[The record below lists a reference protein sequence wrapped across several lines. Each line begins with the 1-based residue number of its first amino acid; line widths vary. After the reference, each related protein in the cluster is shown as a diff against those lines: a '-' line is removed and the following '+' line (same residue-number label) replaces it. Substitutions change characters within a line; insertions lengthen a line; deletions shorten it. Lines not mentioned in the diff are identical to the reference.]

1 MTVTIV
7 DPPASASGTTLI
19 FDLDSFSTARL
30 YKPGSD
36 CDHPSFTIRSEK
48 NSKHRYLHVGSAPD
62 GVIAGEVILHGR
74 FNKGLGTVSVR
85 GAMPVPIEAWMDVD
99 KEKGF
104 TVRFRDLPYTWSKR
118 AGEYKQG
125 GLDQN
130 VFDVSAALKYTIIVP
145 HLTCVST
152 ISGHP

>member
-1 MTVTIV
+1 MTITIV

-30 YKPGSD
+30 YKPGSNR
-36 CDHPSFTIRSEK
+36 DHPVFTIRSEK

-62 GVIAGEVILHGR
+62 GAITGEVVLHGR
-74 FNKGLGTVSVR
+74 FKKGLGTVSVR
-85 GAMPVPIEAWMDVD
+85 GATPVPIEGWMNVNKD
-99 KEKGF
+99 KGF
-104 TVRFRDLPYTWSKR
+104 NVRFRDLPYTWSKR

-130 VFDVSAALKYTIIVP
+130 VFDVSAALRHAITVQR
-145 HLTCVST
+145 LTCIST
-152 ISGHP
+152 VSGHP

>member
-62 GVIAGEVILHGR
+62 GVIAGEVVLHGR
-74 FNKGLGTVSVR
+74 FKKGLGTVSVR
-85 GAMPVPIEAWMDVD
+85 GATPIPIEGWMDVN

-130 VFDVSAALKYTIIVP
+130 VFDVSAALRHTITVQC
-145 HLTCVST
+145 LTCIST